1 MAASTG
7 TAAALVT
14 FTATATAGQ
23 VWSSSV
29 SQPTGGGG
37 HETTILSGGHDIN
50 PIRFDTSNPLVL
62 VIVQLVLILALSRI
76 LALAFRWARQ
86 PRVVS
91 EILAGILLGPTAF
104 GQIPGFT
111 ENIFPAPS
119 IPFLSLIANLGLV
132 LFLFVIGTDVDFS
145 LLRRNLKPTVAVSAA
160 GLVIPFG
167 LGCAVSVGLY
177 NEFISKEVKFTTF
190 MTFIGTSSSITAF
203 PVLSR
208 ILSEL
213 QLFTDPVGLV
223 VLASGVVNDVIGW
236 CLLALSVAL
245 ASAGQ
250 GVVVVYILL
259 TMVGWTLALF
269 FLARP
274 ALNWLA
280 RTTGSY
286 TRSDGPTQGYVCATL
301 ALVLISAWFCQI
313 IGISEI
319 FGGFLVGLIVPR
331 TLGHHFAS
339 RIEDLVVCIFIP
351 LYFATSGLRTN
362 LTLLNTGT
370 IWGWVICVMV
380 VAFSG
385 KFLGSAIAAR
395 GTGFTW
401 RQAGATGSL
410 MSAKGLIELIVLN
423 QGLQVGIIS
432 TTVFSIF
439 VLEALVLTIAST
451 PLTLAF
457 YPPRHRPSTKHT
469 PPISSTLDS
478 KPRSSLDKSS
488 LSLRMRTRFIVMLD
502 QLESLGAAMVFTHLL
517 ASVPVTDGEAAKVG
531 GSSQGGATLTSG
543 DGLLAPTHEGT
554 TSTTS
559 TSPASTPLPPA
570 SQQQQLEVTPLRLVE
585 LTERGSGVM
594 LASEEAASHLARD
607 PLVSLYRTFASLPS
621 SSGVHV
627 ATGEFAM
634 TAAENWPET
643 VARCTEEG
651 AAELLVVPWKLGSA
665 SGPREEGNVV
675 ESFIPNPFEALFGNA
690 VPGSL
695 TSAQVSGA
703 PLFAAFLR
711 DVFLETSCDVGVL
724 LDCSCPSAPS
734 IAHAPKHLYVP
745 FFGGADDRTCLE
757 IAVQLVK
764 RSAGAVTATVLVV
777 TRAAEPTEED
787 QAANGLDRSDTD
799 GAEAT
804 STTKLDAI
812 FSPALSIPPSSPAAH
827 SHHLSLGHG
836 GTHHGGTRA
845 GETHYGSSHG
855 QHALAS
861 ATADDVALEQVSSV
875 AAILPAG
882 ALVIE
887 RVSTAFPLA
896 TAVTRLRSLTAT
908 QPTLTLLGRSRLDA
922 PSHRLESLTLLKSA
936 ERAGTL
942 GACASSEVRRAM
954 GEAATAVLVAPAEVG
969 AEWVMVVQSRA
980 TAGKR
985 AQKRMVAAG
994 RSLSVGTVYGEKG
1007 EA

>member
-432 TTVFSIF
+432 TTV
-439 VLEALVLTIAST
+439 VLTIAST

>member
-111 ENIFPAPS
+111 ENIFPEPS

-177 NEFISKEVKFTTF
+177 NEFISKDVKFTTF

-250 GVVVVYILL
+250 GIVVVYILL

-286 TRSDGPTQGYVCATL
+286 TRADGPTQGYVCATL

-410 MSAKGLIELIVLN
+410 MSAKGLIELIILN
-423 QGLQVGIIS
+423 QGLQ
-432 TTVFSIF
+432 

-478 KPRSSLDKSS
+478 KDRSSPDKSS

-517 ASVPVTDGEAAKVG
+517 APVPVSGGEARKIG
-531 GSSQGGATLTSG
+531 GSSQGGETLASG
-543 DGLLAPTHEGT
+543 DGLLAPPHEGT
-554 TSTTS
+554 ASTAS
-559 TSPASTPLPPA
+559 TSPGSSPLPA
-570 SQQQQLEVTPLRLVE
+570 SSQRQQLEVTPLRLVE

-651 AAELLVVPWKLGSA
+651 AAELLVVPWKLGNA

-690 VPGSL
+690 VPGSS

-724 LDCSCPSAPS
+724 LDRSCPSAPS

-777 TRAAEPTEED
+777 MRAAEPTEED

-812 FSPALSIPPSSPAAH
+812 FSPTLSLPPSSPAAAH
-827 SHHLSLGHG
+827 NHHLSLGHG

-861 ATADDVALEQVSSV
+861 ATADDVALEQVLSI
-875 AAILPAG
+875 AATLPAG
-882 ALVIE
+882 SLVIE

-942 GACASSEVRRAM
+942 GACASSEVRRAV

-994 RSLSVGTVYGEKG
+994 RTLSVGTVYGEKG